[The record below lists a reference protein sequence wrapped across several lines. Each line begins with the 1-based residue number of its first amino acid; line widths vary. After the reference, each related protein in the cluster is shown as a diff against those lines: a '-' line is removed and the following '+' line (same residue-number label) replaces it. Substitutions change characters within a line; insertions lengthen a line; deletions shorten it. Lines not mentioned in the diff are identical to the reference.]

1 MKNAQTAPP
10 AVQALIDYIMSLTPE
25 QVNKA
30 LASLDSLKQ
39 ELANRKEV
47 ATV

>member
-1 MKNAQTAPP
+1 MKNTQTVTP

-39 ELANRKEV
+39 ALANEKEV